1 MTRFELHASNLS
13 SADELHID
21 VGIAASRIHAVLA
34 EVFTDVFWCCLR
46 KQPIQTLPEIGK
58 NRRGDIRTEL
68 WFLHCQNWMF
78 INNLALTSQP
88 EPLKGCCPEPSCEP
102 SRPRPWLPGSP
113 ELFLFPLARMAK
125 GKTFFKS
132 TKSEATI
139 PENITKA
146 FRMYYKKKS
155 WCFLY
160 LYIYKYLHKIL
171 LTSF

>member
-1 MTRFELHASNLS
+1 MTRFELHVSNLS

-34 EVFTDVFWCCLR
+34 VVFTDVFWCCLR

-58 NRRGDIRTEL
+58 KWRGDIRTEL
-68 WFLHCQNWMF
+68 WFIHCQNWMF
-78 INNLALTSQP
+78 INHLDLFLALTSQP
-88 EPLKGCCPEPSCEP
+88 EPLKGCCPDPSCEP
-102 SRPRPWLPGSP
+102 SRPCPWLPGSL
-113 ELFLFPLARMAK
+113 ELFLFPLARMAI
-125 GKTFFKS
+125 GKHFLKS
-132 TKSEATI
+132 TKPTI

-160 LYIYKYLHKIL
+160 FPI
-171 LTSF
+171 